1 MSCPMDYSLCDQ
13 TVTLYRR
20 RGEEITRQVV
30 ENAHYVYEV
39 RQVTDHLGTRQETA
53 FLLVM
58 PGEVALQPGDR
69 VYDGIGPEIVDWNSF
84 VPVAVPGLSQVAYV
98 RVWRW
103 QGKACHTTAG
113 RK

>member
-1 MSCPMDYSLCDQ
+1 MICPMDYSLCDQ

-20 RGEEITRQVV
+20 RGENITRQVV
-30 ENAHYVYEV
+30 ENAHYAYER
-39 RQVTDHLGTRQETA
+39 RQVTDQYGTREETA
-53 FLLVM
+53 FLLVI
-58 PGEVALQPGDR
+58 PGEVELQPGDR
-69 VYDGIGPEIVDWNSF
+69 VYDGIGPEIVDWDGF
-84 VPVAVPGLSQVAYV
+84 TPVAVEGLSQAEYV